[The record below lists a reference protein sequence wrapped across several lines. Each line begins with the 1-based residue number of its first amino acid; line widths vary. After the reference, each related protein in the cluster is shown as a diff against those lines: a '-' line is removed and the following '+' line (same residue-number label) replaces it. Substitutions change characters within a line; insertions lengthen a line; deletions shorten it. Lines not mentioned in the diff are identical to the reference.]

1 MTVRDSAGRPSVA
14 VRFGGALD
22 RIEAVYLRVLRAVVL
37 LVATLLLLWALG
49 WAALSVVRILRSPDS
64 VVEAPSA
71 VTSSDLLADGTQQTV
86 LPTNPSE
93 PRNTAEQR
101 NFYGGFVQRYH
112 RLYQA
117 RFEPHLRR
125 DDKRLS
131 QGEFD
136 DLTIDSSGRLRA
148 IRNGELDFVT
158 DRADLENYLPV
169 VTEAAEASETANRLA
184 KYRTAKKQRIVSRVQ
199 RTRTET
205 RRGWDSSSVSCANWY
220 VDPIGCA
227 TTRQIETPYTE
238 RVTSTRYPDGISSPN
253 QVLKSYEDG
262 YFFLLADRR
271 RESAAK
277 ASAERDSI
285 LSGQVRGW
293 TGLSQS
299 ILVVGGFLA
308 LMFFFLLIAI
318 ERHQRGLSTRS
329 DPNDGDRKLQ
339 ENSI

>member
-1 MTVRDSAGRPSVA
+1 MRDFTGRPSMA
-14 VRFGGALD
+14 ARFGGTLD
-22 RIEAVYLRVLRAVVL
+22 RIESVYLKVLRAVVL

-64 VVEAPSA
+64 VVEASST
-71 VTSSDLLADGTQQTV
+71 VTSSDLLAGGAERSM
-86 LPTNPSE
+86 LPTTSSE

-112 RLYQA
+112 RLYKA
-117 RFEPHLRR
+117 RFEPNLRQ
-125 DDKRLS
+125 DDKRLN

-148 IRNGELDFVT
+148 IRNGELDFAT
-158 DRADLENYLPV
+158 DRADLETYLPV
-169 VTEAAEASETANRLA
+169 VTEAAEAPETASRLA
-184 KYRTAKKQRIVSRVQ
+184 KYRTAKKQRVVSQVQ

-205 RRGWDSSSVSCANWY
+205 RRGWDSSSMDCSNWY

-253 QVLKSYEDG
+253 QVLKSYQDR
-262 YFFLLADRR
+262 YFSLLADRR

-277 ASAERDSI
+277 ADAERDGISF
-285 LSGQVRGW
+285 GQVQGW

-299 ILVVGGFLA
+299 VLVAGGFLA

-318 ERHQRGLSTRS
+318 ERHQRGLSVRTS
-329 DPNDGDRKLQ
+329 SNDDELNLRGDR
-339 ENSI
+339 I